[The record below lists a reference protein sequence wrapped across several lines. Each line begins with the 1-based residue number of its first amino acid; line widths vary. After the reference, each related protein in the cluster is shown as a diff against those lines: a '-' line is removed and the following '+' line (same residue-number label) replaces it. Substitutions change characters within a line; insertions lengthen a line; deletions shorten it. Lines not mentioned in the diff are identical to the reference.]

1 MSEYYNKWAKS
12 LEVDC
17 NCKNS
22 KPFKPPVKKN
32 NCCYTGM
39 KSHKN
44 TLEIL
49 VKQLQREV
57 EKLVDETQ
65 KKLLCQDK
73 KIAETCIY
81 IKNNLSNYI
90 RELIDSMVE
99 NGEMEE
105 IIETIGIQDIEDI
118 KTSITNIKHT
128 LNDLED
134 RVSRLENN

>member
-1 MSEYYNKWAKS
+1 MKE
-12 LEVDC
+12 ERIID
-17 NCKNS
+17 KNIPS
-22 KPFKPPVKKN
+22 NFSGLKVVHFSDLHFGTTVFYEETK
-32 NCCYTGM
+32 
-39 KSHKN
+39 
-44 TLEIL
+44 
-49 VKQLQREV
+49 
-57 EKLVDETQ
+57 KLVDETQ